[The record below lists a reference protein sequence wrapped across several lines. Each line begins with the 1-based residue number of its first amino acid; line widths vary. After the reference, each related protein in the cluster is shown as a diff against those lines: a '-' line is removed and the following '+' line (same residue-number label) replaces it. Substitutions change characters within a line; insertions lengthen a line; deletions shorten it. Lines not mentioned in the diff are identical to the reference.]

1 MTGHGPSPLHNL
13 SVPFCLYGM
22 PRLLM
27 QLVKTEKL
35 HRHSSTSRTHPSRW
49 CVLCS
54 NHNLFIRL
62 TRHVQIETLPTRSQE
77 VQPLQNVLSI
87 STAGKNRYLFHF
99 NSLHSLTQWTA
110 AIRLAMYEN
119 STLQEAYTGSLIA
132 GKGKLLN
139 NIKVIMERTRIQNE
153 DWTRVRFGAG
163 TPWRR
168 CWCVITPPSEKDVQK
183 QQKQLKKKSAYERMP
198 VLKGNIKFYDTKKTK
213 KAQPIATINDA
224 YSAYAIYPQSKPLID
239 QSTLVKIE
247 GSITIHSTPE
257 TTTDGFVFVMPEVHP
272 AVSGFE
278 MLLRYI
284 FPVYDVFAL
293 YGRPSRL
300 IADTLD
306 TRSLMFALPQERR
319 YGYLEIL
326 DVAGLIHETGS
337 QSWTERDWR
346 KKMKDLTSQRM
357 TKMAANGRPRSR
369 ASSYRGYR
377 NSVASRAG
385 TLRYED
391 GASIKS
397 TPSLRNEP
405 LPAPPQHIDRANS
418 EPPADQPFTPPRP
431 RAQHQ
436 RSFSEAMPQSTPPRQ
451 RSQKYIQEQNYTPS
465 RLSHEQSRPSFE
477 ATPPRMNSYDQT
489 APPPPAH
496 GVPIG
501 MAARNQQIHRYANES
516 GRSSSD
522 SERRLAGVNGGP
534 NEADPQEIRQEMRP
548 APPPSL
554 VAAPPAFSHEPGAKP
569 QKRPG
574 LNAEMRRAN
583 SRLSV
588 TTLSQL
594 ADAGKASTH
603 GEAAA
608 GAAAAWKSSSQR
620 SMSGMSLEDQ
630 GQRGVNLNASNN
642 RIIADR
648 SSPAEGMVIA
658 KTRQPPPHQ
667 ENSLDTS
674 FTSSQSD
681 NQPVPYYKDKPLMS
695 SYELLSPPNPSSR
708 APSPLSQ
715 PSMSSSPRPQT
726 PNGIRTPSL
735 KSQSPAALPASSSSN
750 SVFGINK
757 PPPLPMA
764 PQQRPE
770 AHRSKSSISRKPVPT
785 KAPSPTR
792 EPPVPVDPIQPT
804 ARSSL
809 DSLHDRYIDEEALTR
824 VLEQQRLQSLTSDN
838 NVGFAD
844 TADDASVYDNDS
856 TVSPDYA
863 STRRSTETKRSR
875 PSVEKPRRG
884 VLKTVGTVEPV
895 EQEVQ
900 VGDARYKSGAT
911 PEPLSAD
918 IPTVDFGPT
927 QAYNPRTSSRPSASG
942 ALTQRANDNLESG
955 GRFTPSPRNEDP
967 ADQRPISVAYQS
979 GQQIETHERAP
990 SRNMITPEPRPR
1002 SPPAADGNDNRRSVA
1017 WQPGAQI
1024 GGSPG
1029 ARQSITPEQ
1038 FVQQRAT
1045 ANRVITPVYAHAR
1058 IGSGPST
1065 PPAVQRNASGEWPIQ
1080 QQRRQSSY
1088 SNDLPA
1094 RPNSRAAT
1102 AMMNNSNDYTA
1113 HLSAREQEHVA
1124 RVTNSPLINMAGNTN
1139 KNLPQ
1144 SGGLIGAIE
1153 AREKEKREIKQGLSG
1168 QMVQHAIQQ
1177 RQQHSQGQQQRQP
1190 PQQSFPTPSPQFA
1203 MPGQFPPSPGQYP
1216 SPGVTPQQQYGWSTS
1231 QQPQQQYVQYQQY
1244 PQMQSQQWTP
1254 PAAQQYWG
1262 QQQPSPLPFQQ
1273 QHGASPM
1280 QPNHQQQQ
1288 GQYKQGQQ
1296 QQQQYGSYFGNGQ
1309 GGRQ

>member
-1 MTGHGPSPLHNL
+1 
-13 SVPFCLYGM
+13 
-22 PRLLM
+22 
-27 QLVKTEKL
+27 
-35 HRHSSTSRTHPSRW
+35 
-49 CVLCS
+49 
-54 NHNLFIRL
+54 
-62 TRHVQIETLPTRSQE
+62 
-77 VQPLQNVLSI
+77 
-87 STAGKNRYLFHF
+87 
-99 NSLHSLTQWTA
+99 
-110 AIRLAMYEN
+110 MYEN

-139 NIKVIMERTRIQNE
+139 NIKVIMDRTRIQNE

-168 CWCVITPPSEKDVQK
+168 CWCVISPPSEKDVQK
-183 QQKQLKKKSAYERMP
+183 QQKQLKKKSAYERVP

-213 KAQPIATINDA
+213 KAQPIATITDA

-257 TTTDGFVFVMPEVHP
+257 TTADGFVFVMPEVHP

-278 MLLRYI
+278 MMLRYL

-397 TPSLRNEP
+397 TPSFHNEP
-405 LPAPPQHIDRANS
+405 VPAPPQHLDRANS
-418 EPPADQPFTPPRP
+418 EPPVDQPFTPPRP

-436 RSFSEAMPQSTPPRQ
+436 RSFSEATPQSTPPRQ

-477 ATPPRMNSYDQT
+477 ATPPRMNSYEQM
-489 APPPPAH
+489 APPPPTH

-501 MAARNQQIHRYANES
+501 MAARNQQMQRYANES

-522 SERRLAGVNGGP
+522 SERRFAGVNGGP
-534 NEADPQEIRQEMRP
+534 IETDPQEIRQEMRP

-574 LNAEMRRAN
+574 LSAELRRAN

-594 ADAGKASTH
+594 ADAGKAGTN
-603 GEAAA
+603 GTAAA
-608 GAAAAWKSSSQR
+608 GAAAAWKSNTQR
-620 SMSGMSLEDQ
+620 SMSGTSLEDQ

-642 RIIADR
+642 RITADR
-648 SSPAEGMVIA
+648 SSPAEGMVTA
-658 KTRQPPPHQ
+658 KPRQQPPNG
-667 ENSLDTS
+667 EGTLDAS
-674 FTSSQSD
+674 FASSQSD
-681 NQPVPYYKDKPLMS
+681 NQDTPYYKDKPLMS
-695 SYELLSPPNPSSR
+695 SYDLLSPLNPSSR
-708 APSPLSQ
+708 AASPLSQ
-715 PSMSSSPRPQT
+715 PSMSSSPPPQP
-726 PNGIRTPSL
+726 PNGTRAAQ
-735 KSQSPAALPASSSSN
+735 KSSSSNESPVGLPASSSSN
-750 SVFGINK
+750 PILGINK
-757 PPPLPMA
+757 PPPLPITP

-770 AHRSKSSISRKPVPT
+770 THRSKSSISRKPVP
-785 KAPSPTR
+785 ARSPSPIK
-792 EPPVPVDPIQPT
+792 EPPTRVESNVPPP
-804 ARSSL
+804 RSSL
-809 DSLHDRYIDEEALTR
+809 DSLQTRYIDEEALTK
-824 VLEQQRLQSLTSDN
+824 VLERERLQSLKSESNTS
-838 NVGFAD
+838 F
-844 TADDASVYDNDS
+844 ADDASVYDNDS

-895 EQEVQ
+895 QQEVQ
-900 VGDARYKSGAT
+900 VGDVRYRPGAT
-911 PEPLSAD
+911 PEPLSSD

-927 QAYNPRTSSRPSASG
+927 QAYNPRNSSRPNTSG
-942 ALTQRANDNLESG
+942 MMTQHVNNDLSDSG
-955 GRFTPSPRNEDP
+955 GNITPSPRNEEP
-967 ADQRPISVAYQS
+967 AEARPSSVAYPS
-979 GQQIETHERAP
+979 GQQTESFERAP
-990 SRNMITPEPRPR
+990 SRNMITPEPQIRPH
-1002 SPPAADGNDNRRSVA
+1002 SAADGNDNRRSVA

-1058 IGSGPST
+1058 KGSGPST
-1065 PPAVQRNASGEWPIQ
+1065 PPAVPKNVSGERPTQ
-1080 QQRRQSSY
+1080 QQKRQSSY
-1088 SNDLPA
+1088 GNDLPA
-1094 RPNSRAAT
+1094 RPSSRTAT
-1102 AMMNNSNDYTA
+1102 AMKNNTGDYTA

-1124 RVTNSPLINMAGNTN
+1124 RVTNSPLINMAGNNN
-1139 KNLPQ
+1139 KKLPQ
-1144 SGGLIGAIE
+1144 GGGLVGAIE

-1168 QMVQHAIQQ
+1168 QIVQHAIQQ
-1177 RQQHSQGQQQRQP
+1177 RQQHSQVQQQRQP
-1190 PQQSFPTPSPQFA
+1190 SQQSFSPPTPQYS
-1203 MPGQFPPSPGQYP
+1203 MPGQFPPSPSQYP
-1216 SPGVTPQQQYGWSTS
+1216 TPGIMQQQQYGWAT
-1231 QQPQQQYVQYQQY
+1231 PQQQQQYAQQQQY
-1244 PQMQSQQWTP
+1244 PQMQFQQWTP

-1262 QQQPSPLPFQQ
+1262 QQQSSPHQQQPSPSPFQQ
-1273 QHGASPM
+1273 QHGPFPV
-1280 QPNHQQQQ
+1280 QPNQQQQQQ
-1288 GQYKQGQQ
+1288 GQYVQGQQ
-1296 QQQQYGSYFGNGQ
+1296 QQYGPYGPYFGNGQ